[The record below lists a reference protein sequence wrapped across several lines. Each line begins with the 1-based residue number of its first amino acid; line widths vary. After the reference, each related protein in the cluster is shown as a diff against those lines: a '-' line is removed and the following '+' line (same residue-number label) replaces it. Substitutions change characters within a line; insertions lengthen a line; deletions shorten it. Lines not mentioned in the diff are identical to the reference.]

1 MKLLSLCIAFVGFGF
16 YSSAQSAEEII
27 EKYIQNLGGTDKLNS
42 ITSFE
47 MKAKV
52 DYGGMTIPIDMISL
66 KDGRTITKISFQGQ
80 EMIQGA
86 FDGTTSWGTNFMTMK
101 PEKSDAET
109 TENVKRTAG
118 LDFMTPMLD
127 YKSKGYAVEMLPNE
141 TIEGVECFKLKVAKK
156 PQLVEGVEIPNVEF
170 YYFDKENYV
179 PIVVETEIASGQMKG
194 QISQTIFSDYQ
205 EVQGIYFPFS
215 MTNKLKGGEG
225 QTIVF
230 ESIELNK
237 KYEDSL
243 FKFPGE

>member
-1 MKLLSLCIAFVGFGF
+1 MRITVLFIAFIGLCFMS
-16 YSSAQSAEEII
+16 YAQTADEII
-27 EKYIQNLGGTDKLNS
+27 EKYIQNLGGVEKLNS

-52 DYGGMTIPIDMISL
+52 DYGGMTIPVDMISL

-118 LDFMTPMLD
+118 ADFMTPMLD
-127 YKSKGYAVEMLPNE
+127 YKNKGYTIEMLPNE
-141 TIEGVECFKLKVAKK
+141 TIEGVECFKMKVTKK
-156 PQLVEGVEIPNVEF
+156 PQLVEGVDVPNVEF

-179 PIVVETEIASGQMKG
+179 PIVVEAEIPSGQMKG
-194 QISQTIFSDYQ
+194 QISQTVFSDYQ
-205 EVQGIYFPFS
+205 EVKGIYFPFS
-215 MTNKLKGGEG
+215 MTNKLKDGEG

-237 KYEDSL
+237 TYEDSL